1 MSNPEEQN
9 ILVNQFLEKYKC
21 LKDTF
26 CKNKKTNKESN
37 KIIIENF
44 QKDLD
49 ELKESLWNVAK
60 IRKNQAFNEIEKLEK
75 ENNIKKEIKICYFK
89 LERLILLETQKL
101 VVIINIWIRY
111 YTLVFNPKYISANN
125 NLVPQFRLDSDLTI
139 TEELYFSLYDLFKI

>member
-1 MSNPEEQN
+1 MSNPEEQG

-26 CKNKKTNKESN
+26 CKNKKTNKESD
-37 KIIIENF
+37 KIIIENLP
-44 QKDLD
+44 KDLD

-89 LERLILLETQKL
+89 LERLILIETQKL
-101 VVIINIWIRY
+101 IVIINIWIRY
-111 YTLVFNPKYISANN
+111 YNSSISFRFRFNNIRRIIKR
-125 NLVPQFRLDSDLTI
+125 FR
-139 TEELYFSLYDLFKI
+139 